1 MESHMSYQKIMVAL
15 GLLFAGAAQAQDEG
29 AVVKK
34 ERIQLDKGIFVGGGI
49 SIASGSNIGDYSTG
63 INFEGGY
70 MVRLNRVLSVG
81 GSFSYL
87 SFKYDEEIINSTVD
101 FSGTAVPRNFYYD
114 TNATNPS
121 DGVLLYLT
129 GGDLAIMSLAL
140 NLKFNFVPVKD
151 NSTISVYGFVKP
163 FVASTSMSEV
173 SGVADYYYYDN
184 VLDQT
189 FRDPTGDGSGIYAA
203 QSSIT
208 GGVFIG
214 PGIEYNPAKPVSIF
228 AQASFGYTFPMQMVS
243 TRSYGNDYNTDLFD
257 PEFPAKSLGFTSINF
272 AVGVS
277 FNLD

>member
-1 MESHMSYQKIMVAL
+1 MNSRNSVFGMVFL
-15 GLLFAGAAQAQDEG
+15 ITGFANAQDEG

-34 ERIQLDKGIFVGGGI
+34 ERIQLSKGIFVGGGV

-70 MVRLNRVLSVG
+70 IVRLNRVLSVG

-101 FSGTAVPRNFYYD
+101 FSGTAVPRNLYYD
-114 TNATNPS
+114 TNAAVPT

-129 GGDLAIMSLAL
+129 GGDVTVLSLAL
-140 NLKFNFVPVKD
+140 NLKLNFVPVKD
-151 NSTISVYGFVKP
+151 NSVVSVYGFAKP
-163 FVASTSMSEV
+163 FIASTSMSSV
-173 SGVADYYYYDN
+173 SGVGEYYYYDSG
-184 VLDQT
+184 LDQT
-189 FRDPTGDGSGIYAA
+189 FRDPSGDGSGVYEA

-208 GGVFIG
+208 GGIFIG
-214 PGIEYNPAKPVSIF
+214 PGVEINPAKAISFF

-257 PEFPAKSLGFTSINF
+257 PAFPAKSLGFTSINF
-272 AVGVS
+272 AAGLS